1 MRIAFDHHLPFVLAH
16 GGFQLQIEQT
26 LEALRAIGVDAE
38 WLKFWDAKQQPD
50 VIHFFGKPDSAYLH
64 FARGK
69 RIKTVVNELLTGL
82 GSRSKTKLCIQGAV
96 VGITQKVCPRAALRM
111 GWNTG
116 EVADALVALTPHEAD
131 LMRSVFHAPP
141 QKIHVVPNG
150 VADVFFERSS
160 EQRQDWLLCTA
171 VIHPRKRVLEL
182 AEAAIRAQ
190 TPLRIYGRP
199 YDNREEYFRDFLRV
213 VQSSCGL
220 VQWCGEVAD
229 RQELALIYR
238 RAKGFVLLSTMESLS
253 LSALEAAACKTP
265 LLLSDL
271 PWATTTF
278 GRGAEYA
285 QNTGR
290 VEVIAARL
298 RKFYDCPGSPTGFQP
313 CSWTQVARQLRR
325 LYESLE
331 TT

>member
-1 MRIAFDHHLPFVLAH
+1 MRIAFDHHLPFLLAH
-16 GGFQLQIEQT
+16 GGFQLQMEQT
-26 LEALRAIGVDAE
+26 LSALRAIGVDAE
-38 WLKFWDAKQQPD
+38 WLRFWDAGQQPD
-50 VIHFFGKPDSAYLH
+50 IIHFFGKPDSAYLR

-69 RIKTVVNELLTGL
+69 GIKTVVNELLTGL
-82 GSRSKTKLCIQGAV
+82 GSRSESKLRIQSAV
-96 VGITQKVCPRAALRM
+96 VRIAKKMCPQAASRM
-111 GWNTG
+111 RWDAGDI
-116 EVADALVALTPHEAD
+116 ADALVALTPHEAH
-131 LMRSVFHAPP
+131 LMRSVFHAPWE
-141 QKIHVVPNG
+141 KIHVVPNG
-150 VADVFFERSS
+150 VADVFLQQGT

-182 AEAAIRAQ
+182 AEAATRAA

-199 YDNREEYFRDFLRV
+199 YDDREQYFRDFLRV
-213 VQSSCGL
+213 VQSSGGL
-220 VQWCGEVAD
+220 VQWCGELTD
-229 RQELALIYR
+229 QEELARIYR